1 MVQRKDLVDIGDN
14 DYSQR
19 QSEYMQC
26 QDCGENLGGGTRGDY
41 FTTSMDYIFKCSNP
55 RCRSEN
61 IALVKDI
68 TTQKIIK
75 I

>member
-1 MVQRKDLVDIGDN
+1 MVQRKDLVDISDN
-14 DYSQR
+14 NYDQR
-19 QSEYMQC
+19 QGEYMLC

-41 FTTSMDYIFKCSNP
+41 FTTSMDHVFKCPNP
-55 RCRSEN
+55 KCRRKN

-68 TTQKIIK
+68 TTTEIIK

>member
-14 DYSQR
+14 DYDQR
-19 QSEYMQC
+19 QGEYMLC
-26 QDCGENLGGGTRGDY
+26 QDCGESLGGTRGDY
-41 FTTSMDYIFKCSNP
+41 FNCSMDYIF
-55 RCRSEN
+55 RCINCGSEN
-61 IALVKDI
+61 IAIVKDI